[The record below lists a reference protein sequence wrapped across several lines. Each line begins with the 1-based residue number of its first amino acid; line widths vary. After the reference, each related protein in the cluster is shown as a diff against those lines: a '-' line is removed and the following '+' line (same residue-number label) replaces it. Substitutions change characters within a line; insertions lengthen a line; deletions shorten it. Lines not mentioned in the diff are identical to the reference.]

1 MVKETP
7 TMGKPT
13 PYSAS
18 VLVPL
23 PNDSD
28 VARII
33 GDAYDPDTALN
44 VLKMMSGTGDLFPAL
59 IGMVKLSSANPIST
73 RSIARSLF
81 CVQHLYSIAPTMAGQ
96 RANGQKRGADD
107 R

>member
-1 MVKETP
+1 
-7 TMGKPT
+7 MGKPT

-23 PNDSD
+23 PNDSE

-59 IGMVKLSSANPIST
+59 IGMVQAIFGEPDIDAKHRRGHYFACRICTQLPL
-73 RSIARSLF
+73 R
-81 CVQHLYSIAPTMAGQ
+81 MAGQ
-96 RANGQKRGADD
+96 RADGQKRRAHD